1 MRITGG
7 EWRSRA
13 LKAPRGT
20 ATRPTSDRVREAL
33 FSMLASDG
41 ALDSAPKVLD
51 LYAGTGALAL
61 EALSRGASR
70 AVCVEQARDALAV
83 LRENV
88 KSLDANVV
96 VVASKVDRALDSLK
110 DERFDLVFADPP
122 YADVKTAE
130 FARTLLG
137 AVRRLEEGGILVLEH
152 ASKDEAPSFEGV
164 LLYRNRTYGDTSLS
178 FYRPD
183 V

>member
-61 EALSRGASR
+61 EALSRG
-70 AVCVEQARDALAV
+70 VG
-83 LRENV
+83 LRV
-88 KSLDANVV
+88 PLTSA
-96 VVASKVDRALDSLK
+96 
-110 DERFDLVFADPP
+110 
-122 YADVKTAE
+122 
-130 FARTLLG
+130 G
-137 AVRRLEEGGILVLEH
+137 A
-152 ASKDEAPSFEGV
+152 
-164 LLYRNRTYGDTSLS
+164 
-178 FYRPD
+178 
-183 V
+183 